1 MTMQTH
7 NTDVAILNME
17 PGDEVLHGNVL
28 MVYEDQQD
36 SPSCTAAVV
45 GHLLRFADQVAVP
58 FESGTLIT
66 TVPFRIETS
75 RLGKPVE
82 QVTHDDLASLK
93 AKYQLRPDTPFT
105 MVLRKDVTAPPEQLF
120 AHDIQHYAKT
130 YYENRIADIE
140 TAFLA
145 AEAQAQSLKVQPES
159 PVCLLFGL
167 EGLPLPVESAVFELK
182 IADFASPFGKAYALL
197 WHLVRRRDYTAKL
210 SNGRHIGS
218 DGRAAL
224 TLRLHPKHD
233 GSFCLGLE
241 AKNPLM
247 LLTENSEL
255 AHFHRVASHEA
266 AAREVC
272 RILAELITKQ
282 FNAEV
287 SIIVAETTSGHPA
300 KESRSQSP

>member
-1 MTMQTH
+1 MTMPTH
-7 NTDVAILNME
+7 DTDVAILNME

-36 SPSCTAAVV
+36 SPSCTAAFV
-45 GHLLRFADQVAVP
+45 GHLLRFANQEAVP

-82 QVTHDDLASLK
+82 QVTHDDLASLR

-105 MVLRKDVTAPPEQLF
+105 MVLRKDVTAPPQELF

-130 YYENRIADIE
+130 FYENRIGDIE

-145 AEAQAQSLKVQPES
+145 AEAQAQSLRVQPES

-167 EGLPLPVESAVFELK
+167 EGLPLPVESAVFELNL
-182 IADFASPFGKAYALL
+182 ADFAAPVAKAYALL
-197 WHLVRRRDYTAKL
+197 WHLVRRPEYSEKL
-210 SNGRHIGS
+210 TSGPHIGS
-218 DGRAAL
+218 DGKAVL
-224 TLRLHPKHD
+224 MLRLHPKHD

-241 AKNPLM
+241 AKNPLK
-247 LLTENSEL
+247 LLAENSEL
-255 AHFHRVASHEA
+255 AHFHRVASNEA

-272 RILAELITKQ
+272 RILAELTAKQ
-282 FNAEV
+282 FDAEV
-287 SIIVAETTSGHPA
+287 SITVAEKTSGHPA
-300 KESRSQSP
+300 

>member
-17 PGDEVLHGNVL
+17 SGDEVLHGNVL

-36 SPSCTAAVV
+36 SPSCTAAFV
-45 GHLLRFADQVAVP
+45 GHLLRFANQEAVP

-82 QVTHDDLASLK
+82 QVTHDDLASLR

-105 MVLRKDVTAPPEQLF
+105 MVLRKDVTAPPQELF

-130 YYENRIADIE
+130 FYENRIGDIE

-145 AEAQAQSLKVQPES
+145 AESQAQSLRVQPES

-167 EGLPLPVESAVFELK
+167 EGLPLPVESAVFELNL
-182 IADFASPFGKAYALL
+182 ADFAAPFAKAYALL
-197 WHLVRRRDYTAKL
+197 WHLVRRPEYSEKL
-210 SNGRHIGS
+210 TSGPHIGS
-218 DGRAAL
+218 DGKAVL
-224 TLRLHPKHD
+224 MLRLHPKHD
-233 GSFCLGLE
+233 GTFCLGLE
-241 AKNPLM
+241 AKNPLK
-247 LLTENSEL
+247 LLAENSEL
-255 AHFHRVASHEA
+255 AHFHRVASNEA

-272 RILAELITKQ
+272 RILAELTAKQ
-282 FNAEV
+282 FDAEV
-287 SIIVAETTSGHPA
+287 SITVAEKTSGHPA
-300 KESRSQSP
+300 

>member
-1 MTMQTH
+1 MSMQTH
-7 NTDVAILNME
+7 DTDVAILNME
-17 PGDEVLHGNVL
+17 PGDEALHGNVL

-36 SPSCTAAVV
+36 SPSCTAAFV
-45 GHLLRFADQVAVP
+45 GHLLRFANQEAVP

-82 QVTHDDLASLK
+82 QVTHDDLASLR

-105 MVLRKDVTAPPEQLF
+105 MVLRKDVTAPPQELF

-130 YYENRIADIE
+130 FYENRIGDIE

-145 AEAQAQSLKVQPES
+145 AEAQAQSLRVQPES

-167 EGLPLPVESAVFELK
+167 EGLPLPVESAVFELNL
-182 IADFASPFGKAYALL
+182 ADFAAPVAKAYALL
-197 WHLVRRRDYTAKL
+197 WHLVRRPEYSEKL
-210 SNGRHIGS
+210 TSGPHIGS
-218 DGRAAL
+218 DGKAVL
-224 TLRLHPKHD
+224 MLRLHPKHD

-241 AKNPLM
+241 AKNPLK
-247 LLTENSEL
+247 LLAENSEL
-255 AHFHRVASHEA
+255 AHFHRVASNEA

-272 RILAELITKQ
+272 RILAELTAKQ
-282 FNAEV
+282 FDAEV
-287 SIIVAETTSGHPA
+287 SITVAEKTSGHPA
-300 KESRSQSP
+300 

>member
-1 MTMQTH
+1 MSMQTH
-7 NTDVAILNME
+7 DTDVAILNME

-36 SPSCTAAVV
+36 SPSCTAAFV
-45 GHLLRFADQVAVP
+45 GHLLRFANQEAVP

-82 QVTHDDLASLK
+82 QVTHDDLASLR

-105 MVLRKDVTAPPEQLF
+105 MVLRKDVTAPPQELF

-130 YYENRIADIE
+130 FYENRIGDIE

-145 AEAQAQSLKVQPES
+145 AEAQAQSLRVQPES

-167 EGLPLPVESAVFELK
+167 EGLPLPVESAVFELNL
-182 IADFASPFGKAYALL
+182 ADFAAPVAKAYALL
-197 WHLVRRRDYTAKL
+197 WHLVRRPEYSEKL
-210 SNGRHIGS
+210 TSGPHIGS
-218 DGRAAL
+218 DGKAVL
-224 TLRLHPKHD
+224 MLRLHPKHD

-241 AKNPLM
+241 AKNPLK
-247 LLTENSEL
+247 LLAENSEL
-255 AHFHRVASHEA
+255 AHFHRVASNEA

-272 RILAELITKQ
+272 RILAELTAKQ
-282 FNAEV
+282 FDAEV
-287 SIIVAETTSGHPA
+287 SITVAEKTSGHPA
-300 KESRSQSP
+300 

>member
-45 GHLLRFADQVAVP
+45 GHLLRFADQEAVP

-130 YYENRIADIE
+130 YYENRIGDIE

-145 AEAQAQSLKVQPES
+145 AEAQAQSLRVQPES

-167 EGLPLPVESAVFELK
+167 EGLPLPVESAVFELNL
-182 IADFASPFGKAYALL
+182 ADFAAPFAKAYAML
-197 WHLVRRRDYTAKL
+197 WHLVRRPEYSEKMT
-210 SNGRHIGS
+210 SGPHIGS
-218 DGRAAL
+218 DGKAVL
-224 TLRLHPKHD
+224 MLRLHPKHD

-241 AKNPLM
+241 AKNPLK
-247 LLTENSEL
+247 LLAENSEL
-255 AHFHRVASHEA
+255 AHFHRVASNEA

-272 RILAELITKQ
+272 RILAELTAKQ
-282 FNAEV
+282 FDAEV
-287 SIIVAETTSGHPA
+287 SITVVEKTSGHPA
-300 KESRSQSP
+300 

>member
-17 PGDEVLHGNVL
+17 SGDEVLHGNVL

-36 SPSCTAAVV
+36 SPSCTAAFV
-45 GHLLRFADQVAVP
+45 GHLLRFANQEAVP

-82 QVTHDDLASLK
+82 QVTHDDLASLR
-93 AKYQLRPDTPFT
+93 AKYQLRPDTQFT
-105 MVLRKDVTAPPEQLF
+105 MVLRKDVTAPPQELF

-130 YYENRIADIE
+130 FYENRIGDIE

-145 AEAQAQSLKVQPES
+145 AESQAQSLRVQPES

-167 EGLPLPVESAVFELK
+167 EGLPLPVESAVFELNL
-182 IADFASPFGKAYALL
+182 ADFAAPFAKAYALL
-197 WHLVRRRDYTAKL
+197 WHLVRRPEYSEKL
-210 SNGRHIGS
+210 TSGPHIGS
-218 DGRAAL
+218 DGKAVL
-224 TLRLHPKHD
+224 MLRLHPKHD
-233 GSFCLGLE
+233 GTFCLGLE
-241 AKNPLM
+241 AKNPLK
-247 LLTENSEL
+247 LLAENSEL
-255 AHFHRVASHEA
+255 AHFHRVASNEA

-272 RILAELITKQ
+272 RILAELTAKQ
-282 FNAEV
+282 FDAEV
-287 SIIVAETTSGHPA
+287 SITVAEKTSGHPA
-300 KESRSQSP
+300 

>member
-1 MTMQTH
+1 MSMQTH
-7 NTDVAILNME
+7 DTDVAILNME
-17 PGDEVLHGNVL
+17 PGDEALHGNVL

-36 SPSCTAAVV
+36 SPSCTAAFV
-45 GHLLRFADQVAVP
+45 GHLLRFANQEAVP

-82 QVTHDDLASLK
+82 QVTHDDLASLR

-105 MVLRKDVTAPPEQLF
+105 MVLRKDVTAPPQELF

-130 YYENRIADIE
+130 FYENRIGDIE

-145 AEAQAQSLKVQPES
+145 AEAQAQSLRVQPES

-167 EGLPLPVESAVFELK
+167 EGLPLPVESAIFELNL
-182 IADFASPFGKAYALL
+182 ADFAAPVAKAYALL
-197 WHLVRRRDYTAKL
+197 WHLVRRQEYSEKL
-210 SNGRHIGS
+210 TSGPHIGS
-218 DGRAAL
+218 DGKAVL
-224 TLRLHPKHD
+224 MLRLHPKHD

-241 AKNPLM
+241 AKNPLK
-247 LLTENSEL
+247 LLAENSEL
-255 AHFHRVASHEA
+255 AHFHRVASNEA

-272 RILAELITKQ
+272 RILAELTAKQ
-282 FNAEV
+282 FDAEV
-287 SIIVAETTSGHPA
+287 SITVAEKTSGHPA
-300 KESRSQSP
+300 